1 MKFFTGC
8 VCAAALVLA
17 VPADAQ
23 MRSQALMRS
32 PYTAVSDLEGPY
44 GPPELPPPPR
54 YGYGSGYSYDEA
66 PGLLPPTEIYAVLRE
81 NGFSPLGVPRL
92 RGHVYT
98 IAAIDRRG
106 DDGRLVIDAR
116 DGQILRFVPAD
127 GFGPASDRGEADLYE
142 AQGAVPAPTMIRG
155 GPPRPPAPIPHVAS
169 RGVPLP
175 KAAPARGG
183 TPVAAAGPVTS
194 EPAPRPVS
202 PPQRSAAVQPGQAE
216 VAGPPAA
223 AASTVGQAKPAPM
236 ILPTQEMPAV
246 QGLD

>member
-1 MKFFTGC
+1 MKFFAGC
-8 VCAAALVLA
+8 MTAAALVLA

-23 MRSQALMRS
+23 MSSQGSMRL
-32 PYTAVSDLEGPY
+32 PYTAVSDLDAPY

-92 RGHVYT
+92 RGNVYT
-98 IAAIDRRG
+98 IAAIDSQG

-116 DGQILRFVPAD
+116 DGRILRFVPAD
-127 GFGPASDRGEADLYE
+127 GMGPASDGGIVEPYGSRGALS
-142 AQGAVPAPTMIRG
+142 PPTLIRG
-155 GPPRPPAPIPHVAS
+155 GPPRPPAPIPHGAS
-169 RGVPLP
+169 RNVPLP
-175 KAAPARGG
+175 KAAPPRG
-183 TPVAAAGPVTS
+183 TLAAARPIAT
-194 EPAPRPVS
+194 EPAPQPAQ
-202 PPQRSAAVQPGQAE
+202 PQQSAAMQAR
-216 VAGPPAA
+216 
-223 AASTVGQAKPAPM
+223 PAPT